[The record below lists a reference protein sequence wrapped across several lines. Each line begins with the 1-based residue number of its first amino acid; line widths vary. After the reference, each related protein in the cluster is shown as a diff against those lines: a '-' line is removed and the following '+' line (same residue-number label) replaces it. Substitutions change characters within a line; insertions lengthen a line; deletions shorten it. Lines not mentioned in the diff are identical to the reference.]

1 MAGRIQATQADDQI
15 AQRGKVLRGMAGP
28 DGGTVLAESNVT
40 HIVEAFDAP
49 MTAAELLDLRG
60 IHAVGGATGEEDFGF
75 LAHPHLF
82 EMMGGAADH
91 RGLHGVR
98 ETGLFGRD
106 REGVDFA
113 GFMPSVSLIE
123 RDVWREK
130 KRRWS
135 PGRVWPAGQRAWVD
149 CL

>member
-49 MTAAELLDLRG
+49 MTAAELLDLSG

-75 LAHPHLF
+75 LAHPHLL
-82 EMMGGAADH
+82 EMVGGAADH

-130 KRRWS
+130 KRR
-135 PGRVWPAGQRAWVD
+135 R
-149 CL
+149 